1 MKLKEMVRLMQF
13 RRYKD
18 RFIAEYLQTKIRYEK
33 LRNTLVRYDAGTL
46 DILPNCEVRV
56 LKEQLQAMDDYIYAL
71 EVRAE
76 QENIEL

>member
-33 LRNTLVRYDAGTL
+33 LRNALVKYDAGTL

-56 LKEQLQAMDDYIYAL
+56 LKDQLQAMDDYIYAL